1 MTTTPQ
7 STQYRADERAVSEI
21 LGAILL
27 FGLAISLVLLLQVT
41 LVPTWNQQVEFSH
54 SERVSDD
61 MSALGNTI
69 ERVQVGETAES
80 TSVDLGVRYPSR
92 PLFINPSP
100 AEGQLQTVPI
110 GPVTIEGA
118 QASGEVGD
126 FWDGTAISHETQ
138 TVVYTP
144 NYKEFQD
151 APATIAYEHGTV
163 ASSYDHSVT
172 IVRQPRPV
180 VSGTNIN
187 LVALSG
193 TVDESGVDRTSV
205 QVTPMSRS
213 PRTVAVT
220 GNGDDIVLTL
230 PTTLPEETWDD
241 LLASEVN
248 GGNVVA
254 FAYTPNGDTATVS
267 ITLDGSVTYDLRTA
281 LVGVGENPDRTQP
294 AYLERIQGGGTVVPV
309 GTTDRLTVEVRDQF
323 NAPKSGVAVTY
334 EVISGSGEFEND
346 PTPGDGTY
354 TVTSGSNGQTSVVF
368 TPTAPGDIVVEA
380 TASLNDQAG
389 TQAEE
394 RVRFT
399 MSTASGQ
406 NGGGGDGG
414 VINPKDPLS
423 VTLDS
428 VNWNQQ
434 SRTLTMTFEN
444 LGSSEREW
452 AAIRVPFVSNQ
463 AGTPGAVTLDLTPEG
478 KDTLAVDMGG
488 DFEVISPSPLVF
500 DGTGSPDASRT
511 VSLAFPPGEG
521 LSPGEFV
528 IINILDTNN
537 NLATYFVGRS

>member
-1 MTTTPQ
+1 MTNTPQ
-7 STQYRADERAVSEI
+7 SNQYRTDERAVSEI

-54 SERVSDD
+54 SERVADD
-61 MSALGNTI
+61 MSTLGTTI
-69 ERVQVGETAES
+69 ERVQVGESAES
-80 TSVDLGVRYPSR
+80 TTVELGVRYPSR

-110 GPVTIEGA
+110 GPMTIEGA
-118 QASGEVGD
+118 QASDEVGD
-126 FWDGTAISHETQ
+126 YWDGSPMTHETQ
-138 TVVYTP
+138 AVVYTP

-163 ASSYDHSVT
+163 ASSYDHGVT
-172 IVRQPRPV
+172 IVRQPRSV
-180 VSGTNIN
+180 VSGTSIN
-187 LVALSG
+187 LATLTG
-193 TVDESGVDRTSV
+193 TVDTSGVDRTAV

-213 PRTVAVT
+213 PRTIAVT
-220 GNGDDIVLTL
+220 GNGDDITLTL
-230 PTTLPEETWDD
+230 PTTLPEETWDE
-241 LLASEVN
+241 LLEDELTD
-248 GGNVVA
+248 GNVVA
-254 FAYTPNGDTATVS
+254 FEYTPTGDTATVTIS
-267 ITLDGSVTYDLRTA
+267 LDGSETYELRTA

-294 AYLERIQGGGTVVPV
+294 SYLDRVAGGGTVVPV
-309 GTTDRLTVEVRDQF
+309 GSTDRLTVEVRDQF
-323 NAPKSGVAVTY
+323 NAPKSGVPVTY

-354 TVTSGSNGQTSVVF
+354 TVTSGANGQTSVVF
-368 TPTAPGDIVVEA
+368 SPTAPGDIVVEA
-380 TASLNDQAG
+380 TASLNEQSG

-399 MSTASGQ
+399 MSTATGQ
-406 NGGGGDGG
+406 NGGGDGG

-423 VTLDS
+423 VSLES
-428 VNWNQQ
+428 VDWNQG

-452 AAIRVPFVSNQ
+452 AAIRVPFTSNL
-463 AGTPGAVTLDLTPEG
+463 AGSPGAVELDLTPEG
-478 KDTLAVDMGG
+478 KDTLAVEIGG
-488 DFEVISPSPLVF
+488 DFELISPSPLVF
-500 DGTGSPDASRT
+500 EGTGSPDASRT
-511 VSLAFPPGEG
+511 VSLTFPQGEA

-528 IINILDTNN
+528 IINVLDTNN